1 MASKFSLIIDFDSTI
16 IGLETL
22 EYLASISLHSNNQKN
37 EIIKK
42 ISHYTNLAM
51 NGEITFEESIDIR
64 LNLMEITRKHIN
76 RAIGNLSNK
85 LDSTFLDNIDFFKEY
100 LDDIYIVSGGFKSII
115 EPILLSTKVNW
126 NIFAN
131 EFKFDKDDNVIGV
144 DANNPLAFSKGKV
157 ELVKKLNLNNDIII
171 IGDGYTDY
179 EVKKCGLAKYF
190 LAYTAYAKRD
200 NVIIHADKVCKDF
213 DQVLE
218 FIKKINY

>member
-22 EYLASISLHSNNQKN
+22 EYLASISLYNNNQKN

-51 NGEITFEESIDIR
+51 NGEITFEESLDIR
-64 LNLMEITRKHIN
+64 LNLMGITKSHIN
-76 RAIGNLSNK
+76 KAIDGLSDK
-85 LDSTFLDNIDFFKEY
+85 LDSTFLDNIDFLKEY

-115 EPILLSTKVNW
+115 QPILLSTNVNW

-131 EFKFDKDDNVIGV
+131 EFKFDKDDNVIGI
-144 DANNPLAFSKGKV
+144 DTNNPLAFSKGKV
-157 ELVKKLNLNNDIII
+157 ELVKQLNLNNDIII

-179 EVKKCGLAKYF
+179 EVKKYGLAKYF
-190 LAYTAYAKRD
+190 LAYTAHAKRD
-200 NVIIHADKVCKDF
+200 NVIVHADEVCENF
-213 DQVLE
+213 DQILK
-218 FIKKINY
+218 FIKNKY

>member
-16 IGLETL
+16 ISLETL
-22 EYLASISLHSNNQKN
+22 EYLASISLYNNNQKN

-51 NGEITFEESIDIR
+51 NGEITFEESLDIR
-64 LNLMEITRKHIN
+64 LNLMGITKSHIN
-76 RAIGNLSNK
+76 KAIDGLSDK
-85 LDSTFLDNIDFFKEY
+85 LDSTFLDNIDFLKEY

-115 EPILLSTKVNW
+115 QPILLSTNVNW

-131 EFKFDKDDNVIGV
+131 EFKFDKDDNVIGI
-144 DANNPLAFSKGKV
+144 DTNNPLAFSKGKV

-179 EVKKCGLAKYF
+179 EVKKYGLAKYF
-190 LAYTAYAKRD
+190 LAYTAHANRD
-200 NVIIHADKVCKDF
+200 NVIIHADNVCQDF

-218 FIKKINY
+218 FIKEIN

>member
-16 IGLETL
+16 ISLETL
-22 EYLASISLHSNNQKN
+22 EYLASISLYNNNQKN

-51 NGEITFEESIDIR
+51 NGEITFEESLDIR
-64 LNLMEITRKHIN
+64 LNLMGITKSHIN
-76 RAIGNLSNK
+76 KAIDGLSDK
-85 LDSTFLDNIDFFKEY
+85 LDSTFLDNIDFLKEY

-115 EPILLSTKVNW
+115 QPILLSTNVNW

-131 EFKFDKDDNVIGV
+131 EFKFDKDDNVIGI
-144 DANNPLAFSKGKV
+144 DTNNPLAFSKGKV

-179 EVKKCGLAKYF
+179 EVKKYGLAKYF
-190 LAYTAYAKRD
+190 LAYTAHAKRD
-200 NVIIHADKVCKDF
+200 TVIVHADKVCQDF

-218 FIKKINY
+218 FFKKIN

>member
-22 EYLASISLHSNNQKN
+22 EYLASISLHNNNQKN

-51 NGEITFEESIDIR
+51 NGEITFEESLDIR
-64 LNLMEITRKHIN
+64 LNLMGITKSHIN
-76 RAIGNLSNK
+76 KAIDGLSDK
-85 LDSTFLDNIDFFKEY
+85 LDITFLDNIDFFKEY

-115 EPILLSTKVNW
+115 QPILLSTNVNW

-131 EFKFDKDDNVIGV
+131 EFKFDKDDNVIGI
-144 DANNPLAFSKGKV
+144 DTNNPLAFSKGKV

-179 EVKKCGLAKYF
+179 EVKKYGLAKHF
-190 LAYTAYAKRD
+190 LAYTAHAKRD
-200 NVIIHADKVCKDF
+200 TVIVHADKVCQDF
-213 DQVLE
+213 VQVLE
-218 FIKKINY
+218 FIKKIN